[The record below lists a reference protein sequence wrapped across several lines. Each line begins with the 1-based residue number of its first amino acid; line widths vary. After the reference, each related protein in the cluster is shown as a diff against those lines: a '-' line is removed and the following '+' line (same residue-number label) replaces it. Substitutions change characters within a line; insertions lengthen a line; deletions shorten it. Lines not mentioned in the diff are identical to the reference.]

1 MITALQHSIL
11 VDTLTVWAAEF
22 AAGLPTVH
30 QAVYDILAVLV
41 AEFEACSA
49 VVEEAVMVAEESA
62 EEIAA
67 ELVSLEPAVGLSG
80 TIVPVATIRNDELY
94 TRHRM
99 PHWGIPGYLGLQ
111 KGCKVILRKRM
122 GMPPE
127 LSGCSE
133 TGRHVDGYVVGDY
146 ERPVSCPFCEGDLVY
161 SVDESLACRNADCKS
176 QLGDRLVRFVTVG
189 GMGIPG
195 ITEKVVEE
203 LLVAGK
209 VDSLD
214 GLYGLKT
221 QDFMEACRVSYT
233 DGYMMM
239 RMVERSK
246 LKPLHMLLDGLGID
260 GVSREMTP
268 RVAWCIAGSGGLK
281 AMLSEDQSEAS
292 GAVAKFGSKCA
303 KMGVGSFAVQS
314 VVSFLAKNRDMMRRF
329 VELGVAQT
337 PVPVIEKKKRTV
349 GKRMR
354 RRKGS
359 GYL

>member
-1 MITALQHSIL
+1 MRTA
-11 VDTLTVWAAEF
+11 
-22 AAGLPTVH
+22 P
-30 QAVYDILAVLV
+30 
-41 AEFEACSA
+41 C
-49 VVEEAVMVAEESA
+49 
-62 EEIAA
+62 
-67 ELVSLEPAVGLSG
+67 
-80 TIVPVATIRNDELY
+80 
-94 TRHRM
+94 
-99 PHWGIPGYLGLQ
+99 
-111 KGCKVILRKRM
+111 GCRVTLRKRM

-127 LSGCSE
+127 LAGCAD
-133 TGRHVDGYVVGDY
+133 TGMHVDGYVAGDY
-146 ERPVSCPFCEGDLVY
+146 ERPTACPFCGGELLY

-214 GLYGLKT
+214 GLYGLGTK
-221 QDFMEACRVSYT
+221 DFMEACRVSYT

-260 GVSREMTP
+260 GVSREVTP

-281 AMLSEDQSEAS
+281 AMLSDDQGEAS

-314 VVSFLAKNRDMMRRF
+314 VVAFLAKNRDMMRRF

-337 PVPVIEKKKRTV
+337 PVPVIEKKKRTA
-349 GKRMR
+349 GKKMR
-354 RRKGS
+354 RRKGK
-359 GYL
+359 

>member
-22 AAGLPTVH
+22 AAGFPTVH
-30 QAVYDILAVLV
+30 QVVYDILSMLV
-41 AEFEACSA
+41 IEFESCAS

-67 ELVSLEPAVGLSG
+67 ELVSLEPAVGLAG
-80 TIVPVATIRNDELY
+80 TIVPVATIRNDELH

-99 PHWGIPGYLGLQ
+99 PHWGIPGYLGLHT
-111 KGCKVILRKRM
+111 GCKVILRKRM

-146 ERPVSCPFCEGDLVY
+146 ERPVVCPFCGGELVC
-161 SVDESLACRNADCKS
+161 SVDESVACRNADCKS

-214 GLYGLKT
+214 GLYSLKT
-221 QDFMEACRVSYT
+221 QDFMDACHVSYT

-246 LKPLHMLLDGLGID
+246 LKPLHMLLDGLCID
-260 GVSREMTP
+260 GVGKEATP
-268 RVAWCIAGSGGLK
+268 KIAWCIAGSGGLK
-281 AMLSEDQSEAS
+281 TLLSEDQGEAS

-314 VVSFLAKNRDMMRRF
+314 VVAFLAKNRNMMRRF

-337 PVPVIEKKKRTV
+337 PVPVVEKKKRTV

-354 RRKGS
+354 RRK
-359 GYL
+359 